1 MKSPIL
7 LVSTYPELAE
17 LAKSMADNMDMPL
30 SIYEG
35 GIMKGG
41 HLYAKKVQDNY
52 DVIISQGGTAA
63 AIKTMVQIP
72 VVSIEIGVI
81 DLLEALYKA
90 AKYGGPVALI
100 SYRAEELYQLESLK
114 KMFSIDYKVFPY
126 SNNVEFKKQVDSA
139 IAFGKT
145 TLVGM
150 GHCIYEAAEEKNLNS
165 ILIKSRKKSIKQ
177 ALISAKNIIEFGKKE
192 RFRAERFKAVID
204 NSSEGIISI
213 DKNNIITTLNPV
225 AEKILN
231 IKSEK
236 VLGKQVS
243 DLPPKKIYDT
253 LFSKRNKELDKL
265 IKINSINVLATKFP
279 IIVDGEQD
287 GAIISLQDV
296 SNIQKL
302 EQKARVQ
309 LYAKGLVAKYNFSDI
324 IGESEPLK
332 DAISNAKKYGKTSAT
347 ILIQGE
353 TGTGKELFAQSIH
366 NISPRKKGP
375 FVAINCAALPESL
388 LESELFGYE
397 EGAFT
402 GAKKGGKPGLFE
414 LAHNGTIFLD
424 EIGEMPL
431 SLQSR
436 LLRVLQ
442 EKEVIRIGGDYVLNV
457 DTRVIA
463 ATNKDIYSLVKEGK
477 FREDL
482 YFRIN
487 ILNLHVPPLR
497 EMTEDIPLLIHH
509 FIDIKNTE
517 HNTNIKSI
525 SKKGVE
531 LLQSYC
537 WPGNVREL
545 ENFVERLVILADS
558 SIINK
563 DLVEKLLVEHL
574 RSKNCSKDD
583 LGQKIAINI
592 SSLKDMELEIIKA
605 LDKKYEGNKT
615 LLSEKLGISR
625 TTLWK
630 RLNEIEEL
638 SLD

>member
-1 MKSPIL
+1 
-7 LVSTYPELAE
+7 
-17 LAKSMADNMDMPL
+17 
-30 SIYEG
+30 
-35 GIMKGG
+35 
-41 HLYAKKVQDNY
+41 
-52 DVIISQGGTAA
+52 
-63 AIKTMVQIP
+63 
-72 VVSIEIGVI
+72 
-81 DLLEALYKA
+81 
-90 AKYGGPVALI
+90 
-100 SYRAEELYQLESLK
+100 
-114 KMFSIDYKVFPY
+114 
-126 SNNVEFKKQVDSA
+126 
-139 IAFGKT
+139 
-145 TLVGM
+145 
-150 GHCIYEAAEEKNLNS
+150 YEAAQEKKLNS
-165 ILIKSRKKSIKQ
+165 ILIKSRNNSIKQ

-192 RFRAERFKAVID
+192 KFRAERFKAVID